1 MRFCVVVVQPAQG
14 QAVKPDPYMQE
25 DEKVAAQP
33 QPPPP
38 PKSYYKVYETAE
50 EISYVPDGALKE
62 GLGMVRALK
71 ASIKTID
78 LGSKMR
84 QDVWAAEIEKC
95 VASVSRKT

>member
-1 MRFCVVVVQPAQG
+1 MV
-14 QAVKPDPYMQE
+14 
-25 DEKVAAQP
+25 AQP

-50 EISYVPDGALKE
+50 EISYVPEGALKE

-95 VASVSRKT
+95 VASVSRKTRPSVLMTLGTIAYWARALRLR